1 MKVPFASRGRPSG
14 AKFGRDLQG
23 SLPKIALLAY
33 LNEKTTEL

>member
-1 MKVPFASRGRPSG
+1 MKVPFAWAVRLFG

-23 SLPKIALLAY
+23 SLPKIAFLAY

>member
-1 MKVPFASRGRPSG
+1 LAFQGGWIG

-23 SLPKIALLAY
+23 SLPKIAFLAY